1 VTRALS
7 FILGLAMVVHVIRP
21 LGLPG
26 LKTRA
31 DVWKIAVFALLA
43 IAAVAVLKE
52 E

>member
-1 VTRALS
+1 MTRALT
-7 FILGLAMVVHVIRP
+7 FLLGLTMVVHVIRP

-31 DVWKIAVFALLA
+31 DVWKIAVFALA
-43 IAAVAVLKE
+43 VIAVVAVIKE

>member
-7 FILGLAMVVHVIRP
+7 FILGLAMIVHVIRP

-26 LKTRA
+26 LRTRA
-31 DVWKIAVFALLA
+31 DVWKIAVFALVL
-43 IAAVAVLKE
+43 VAVVAVIKE